1 MQNKAQE
8 NINRKKV
15 PNQRTKMMKGLY
27 TLEKPK
33 SSRDLY
39 VAEVLIQRVGFGSS
53 PDEGLGVAC
62 CNDYNGLDMIVDG
75 HYSRF

>member
-1 MQNKAQE
+1 
-8 NINRKKV
+8 
-15 PNQRTKMMKGLY
+15 MKGLY

-33 SSRDLY
+33 SSRSFCGRSVDSKG
-39 VAEVLIQRVGFGSS
+39 EVLIQRVGFGSS